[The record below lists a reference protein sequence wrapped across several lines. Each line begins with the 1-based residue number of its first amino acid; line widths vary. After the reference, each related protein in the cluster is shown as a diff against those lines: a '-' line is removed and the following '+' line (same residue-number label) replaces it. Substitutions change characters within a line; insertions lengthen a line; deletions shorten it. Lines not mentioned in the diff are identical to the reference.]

1 ARRAPL
7 ATALGREPQWTPNE
21 AGETPNEART
31 KACLR
36 PLIAST
42 LGAVRPNGAAMK
54 AIREARGISLQQLAK
69 DIGRDVGF
77 LSRVERDQQGAGD
90 ETLHRYAQRLNVP
103 ITAITHKEIPRDQEE
118 PGTPERQHPH

>member
-1 ARRAPL
+1 
-7 ATALGREPQWTPNE
+7 
-21 AGETPNEART
+21 
-31 KACLR
+31 
-36 PLIAST
+36 
-42 LGAVRPNGAAMK
+42 MK

-90 ETLHRYAQRLNVP
+90 ETLHRYAKRLNVP